1 VGLTTL
7 MNMNRTMKSL
17 VYGAGASTLIAGVLH
32 LALVPMFFNQ
42 MTPDVIIF
50 FIGSGLAQ
58 LFWIIPTVKRWI
70 FPWYYIGI
78 GGTIILI
85 IMWIIA
91 IPGSGYPIGVMDVA
105 IEVSQIAFVILSV
118 IVIKTNR
125 EELNKYSM

>member
-1 VGLTTL
+1 
-7 MNMNRTMKSL
+7 MNMNRTMKLL
-17 VYGAGASTLIAGVLH
+17 VYGAAASTLIAGVLH

>member
-1 VGLTTL
+1 
-7 MNMNRTMKSL
+7 MNRTIKAL
-17 VYGAGASTLIAGVLH
+17 VYGAAASTFIAGVLH

-42 MTPDVIIF
+42 MRPDVMIF

-85 IMWIIA
+85 LMWIIA
-91 IPGSGYPIGVMDVA
+91 IPGSGYPIGGMDLA

-118 IVIKTNR
+118 IVIKKNK
-125 EELNKYSM
+125 EELSKYST

>member
-1 VGLTTL
+1 
-7 MNMNRTMKSL
+7 MNMNRTIKAL
-17 VYGAGASTLIAGVLH
+17 VYGAAASTLIAGVLH

-50 FIGSGLAQ
+50 FIGSGVAQ
-58 LFWIIPTVKRWI
+58 LLWIIPTVKRWI

-85 IMWIIA
+85 LMWIIA
-91 IPGSGYPIGVMDVA
+91 IPGSGYPIGGMDVA

-118 IVIKTNR
+118 IVIKKNR
-125 EELNKYSM
+125 EEFSKYSK

>member
-1 VGLTTL
+1 MGLTTL

-91 IPGSGYPIGVMDVA
+91 IPGSGYPIGMMDVA

-118 IVIKTNR
+118 IVIKKNR
-125 EELNKYSM
+125 EELNNYSM

>member
-1 VGLTTL
+1 
-7 MNMNRTMKSL
+7 MDMNRTFKVL
-17 VYGAGASTLIAGVLH
+17 VYGAAASTLMAGVLH

-58 LFWIIPTVKRWI
+58 LFWIIPTIKRWI

-85 IMWIIA
+85 LMWIIA
-91 IPGSGYPIGVMDVA
+91 IPGSGYPIGGMDMA

-118 IVIKTNR
+118 IVIKKNR

>member
-1 VGLTTL
+1 
-7 MNMNRTMKSL
+7 MNMNRTIKAL
-17 VYGAGASTLIAGVLH
+17 VYGAAASTLIAGVLH

-85 IMWIIA
+85 LMWIIA
-91 IPGSGYPIGVMDVA
+91 IPGSGYPIGGMDVA

-118 IVIKTNR
+118 IVIKKNR
-125 EELNKYSM
+125 EELSKYSK

>member
-1 VGLTTL
+1 
-7 MNMNRTMKSL
+7 MKSL

-91 IPGSGYPIGVMDVA
+91 IPGSGYPIGMMDVA

-118 IVIKTNR
+118 IVIKKNR